1 MSLFAEIRRRWEL
14 RPNRPLILAGSSAR
28 GRPGASSE
36 QPRGRREPHGATGI
50 QRNAYLAIAEALQ
63 DGADVVSASDEVG
76 RRLAEDG
83 VSLLEALDG
92 LGALYR
98 SIAGGEPAFAA
109 VRALSSSWAESS
121 LIYLHSLSCE
131 DRLTGLASLAH
142 LRSRLGE
149 IYREAELR
157 GTSVPATYALVVVE
171 PIHRQGLPSV
181 ERELRLIDVAE
192 CLRIVFSGGDVLGR
206 VGPHRAAALV
216 GREPNLPDEVETVRS
231 LITQWRLD
239 FEEPQVIRIWIE
251 GLPVSVEWAGRVLD
265 ELAR

>member
-1 MSLFAEIRRRWEL
+1 VAA
-14 RPNRPLILAGSSAR
+14 LAGR
-28 GRPGASSE
+28 TEASSE
-36 QPRGRREPHGATGI
+36 QPRGRREPHGAAGV
-50 QRNAYLAIAEALQ
+50 QRNAYLVIAEALQ
-63 DGADVVSASDEVG
+63 DGADVVAASDEVG
-76 RRLAEDG
+76 RRLAEVG

-131 DRLTGLASLAH
+131 DPLTGL
-142 LRSRLGE
+142 
-149 IYREAELR
+149 
-157 GTSVPATYALVVVE
+157 
-171 PIHRQGLPSV
+171 
-181 ERELRLIDVAE
+181 
-192 CLRIVFSGGDVLGR
+192 GGDVLGR
-206 VGPHRAAALV
+206 VGPRRAAALV

-239 FEEPQVIRIWIE
+239 SEEPQLVRVWIE